1 MAQESFD
8 TLEQEFTSYNER
20 FETVNAEKKK
30 VEDDARQKQLA
41 DERDEVFNM
50 AKKDTET
57 IATVG

>member
-8 TLEQEFTSYNER
+8 TLEEEFTSYNER